1 MILNIIIKLNNKIE
15 KMKSTTLIL
24 AIFLLFS
31 CASRE
36 IPPTFEDSNQ
46 ILISKTINK
55 LNLGKILKSVIDS
68 NSSVIFLPIENYQPK
83 HKPIINMIEDQ
94 IISSLYEDK
103 FIILERDHIAVK
115 KMILEG
121 KENYILSTQNIEENN
136 GNNQLNT
143 HLDTGEIAIFYRV
156 LELGIKYF
164 EYSEDKKFKKREALA
179 SLHIRIQDINSGKI
193 LYADNLTSK
202 LSDLVNQEYVNILG
216 SFHYTFFSYDYPNQK

>member
-15 KMKSTTLIL
+15 KMKSTTLVL
-24 AIFLLFS
+24 TIFFLFS

-68 NSSVIFLPIENYQPK
+68 NSSIIFLPIENYQPK

-115 KMILEG
+115 
-121 KENYILSTQNIEENN
+121 N
-136 GNNQLNT
+136 
-143 HLDTGEIAIFYRV
+143 
-156 LELGIKYF
+156 
-164 EYSEDKKFKKREALA
+164 
-179 SLHIRIQDINSGKI
+179 
-193 LYADNLTSK
+193 
-202 LSDLVNQEYVNILG
+202 
-216 SFHYTFFSYDYPNQK
+216 